1 MPYYVYKIRPGITDL
16 VKPLE
21 KIAEFEKFKEAK
33 SFVRDKRVGED
44 GGEPVTYK
52 IIFAETSLEAEER
65 LQERREPSVV
75 REWEK

>member
-1 MPYYVYKIRPGITDL
+1 MPYYVYKIKPGITDL

-21 KIAEFEKFKEAK
+21 KIEEFESFMEAK
-33 SFVRDKRVGED
+33 QFVRNKRAGED

-52 IIFAETSLEAEER
+52 IIFAETLLEAEER
-65 LQERREPSVV
+65 LQERRDAPIV

>member
-21 KIAEFEKFKEAK
+21 KIAEFENFKEAK
-33 SFVRDKRVGED
+33 QFVRDKRTGED
-44 GGEPVTYK
+44 GGGAVTYK

-65 LQERREPSVV
+65 LQERRDAPIV